1 MEDYAICVPDSSIEV
16 MYVIVLDHVAYVWA
30 FVDGDAVGS
39 AIVDLVVAQDIVIGA
54 VLEAHG
60 VCPAVVVIHYEPL
73 KDPVVGPSEVDEGVT
88 ADVPQD
94 DLLTGVGAYSDRASR
109 DTVTDGTSFT
119 IHADLVHLIHPP
131 GAGHVAPDTHCI
143 TWDKI
148 VQVIG
153 DGPPRAGPGA
163 IPIAASMVVHIPV
176 AN

>member
-1 MEDYAICVPDSSIEV
+1 MCVSVSSIEV
-16 MYVIVLDHVAYVWA
+16 VYVIVLEHVAYVWA
-30 FVDGDAVGS
+30 FVEGDAVGS

-60 VCPAVVVIHYEPL
+60 VCLAAVVIHYEPL
-73 KDPVVGPSEVDEGVT
+73 KDPVVGPSEVDEGVAT
-88 ADVPQD
+88 DVPQD
-94 DLLTGVGAYSDRASR
+94 DFLAGVGANSDRASG
-109 DTVTDGTSFT
+109 DTVADGTSFT
-119 IHADLVHLIHPP
+119 VHVDLVHLIHPS

-153 DGPPRAGPGA
+153 DSPPRAGPGT
-163 IPIAASMVVHIPV
+163 ITIAASMVVHIPV